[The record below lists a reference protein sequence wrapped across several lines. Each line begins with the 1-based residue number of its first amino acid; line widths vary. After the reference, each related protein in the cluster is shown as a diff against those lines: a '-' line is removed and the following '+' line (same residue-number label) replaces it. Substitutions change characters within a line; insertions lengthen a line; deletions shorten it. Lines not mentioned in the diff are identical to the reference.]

1 MKTGVLHPR
10 IAEIVEQLHAVN
22 SQHHRQIIWLTPS
35 TSFRVIRADT
45 LLQTLPG
52 NQTIHPFQK
61 YLPTGPPLLALV
73 FHVCKCRLLH
83 HLFTPPSPLF
93 AHLYYNAS
101 THRLIQR
108 FPRLIESFLVNIP
121 VPPVFLYEKDFA
133 RYEVMDGQQRVTA
146 ILEYFEN
153 QYALRGLKILT
164 SLIGKRFHDL
174 PREVRAGLERR
185 SLPAIILLKES
196 TPSNETAILLRRQ
209 VFERL
214 NTGGIRLN
222 AQEVRNSVHSGSF
235 NNLLLELSRHHLFT
249 TMWDIPPLEPNENAE
264 PSGKLRRNVWYRQM
278 RDVELVLRVFALLD
292 PENIGGGMR
301 STLDNAMVRYSK
313 YSESGLRHL
322 KTQFLDSL
330 TLAHAIGGNGAF
342 RLPSPGPKRG
352 RLSASLFDGIMVALM
367 RKLDHADRV
376 RDFAAEIGELLQS
389 ELANPK
395 YYSLVAGRANTREAT
410 LRRSKHIEDLI
421 ESVTGA

>member
-1 MKTGVLHPR
+1 MVELLTDDR
-10 IAEIVEQLHAVN
+10 ITKEELKAERFSDVPEDSGSIASEQDFRDAAL
-22 SQHHRQIIWLTPS
+22 QIIVQRNDFFLPNLIDMLKTHKTLEVSPYYQ
-35 TSFRVIRADT
+35 RRARWDT
-45 LLQTLPG
+45 TR
-52 NQTIHPFQK
+52 K
-61 YLPTGPPLLALV
+61 
-73 FHVCKCRLLH
+73 
-83 HLFTPPSPLF
+83 S
-93 AHLYYNAS
+93 
-101 THRLIQR
+101 
-108 FPRLIESFLVNIP
+108 RLIESFLVNIP
-121 VPPVFLYEKDFA
+121 VPPVFLYENEFA

-249 TMWDIPPLEPNENAE
+249 TMWDIPPFEPNENTE
-264 PSGKLRRNVWYRQM
+264 PSEKLRKNILFRQM

-292 PENIGGGMR
+292 PKDIGGGMR
-301 STLDNAMVRYSK
+301 STLDNAMEKYSK
-313 YSESGLRHL
+313 CSESELRQL

-330 TLAHAIGGNGAF
+330 TLAHVIGGDGIF
-342 RLPSPGPKRG
+342 RLPALRSKKRG
-352 RLSASLFDGIMVALM
+352 RPSPTLFDGIMVALM
-367 RKLDHADRV
+367 RKLNQADLIKLY
-376 RDFAAEIGELLQS
+376 AEQINQLLQT
-389 ELANPK
+389 ELGESK
-395 YYSLVAGRANTREAT
+395 FYSLVAGRANTKEAT
-410 LRRSKHIEDLI
+410 LNRSRHIEGLI
-421 ESVTGA
+421 DSAIGV